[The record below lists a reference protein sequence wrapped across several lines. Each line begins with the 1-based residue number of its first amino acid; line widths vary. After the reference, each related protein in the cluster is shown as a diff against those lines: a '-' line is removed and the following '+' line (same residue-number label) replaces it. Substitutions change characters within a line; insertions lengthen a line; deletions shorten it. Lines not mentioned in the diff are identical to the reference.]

1 MSKTACFQSRFG
13 NGGKKKHPSA
23 MRSGAWRR
31 VWDSNPRYREVHL
44 ISSEFAFL
52 RSAAG
57 SWDYGRADVSSERP
71 PSGTPAGAK
80 ARKTLIFQW
89 VPGFFF
95 IQTTFRFFRAETAKL
110 TLPRGPVFQ
119 LFSARKPTYTH
130 FAGKTTQ
137 KIRECTEVLWWGCV
151 LLRRADGKEQRWQS
165 RRKPSTPSTSAT

>member
-1 MSKTACFQSRFG
+1 MGNPSEQKVESARFRTL
-13 NGGKKKHPSA
+13 STQV
-23 MRSGAWRR
+23 WRR
-31 VWDSNPRYREVHL
+31 GWDSNPCGIAPKL

-57 SWDYGRADVSSERP
+57 SGDYGRAGVTCERP
-71 PSGTPAGAK
+71 PSGAPAGAK
-80 ARKTLIFQW
+80 GRKTLIFQE

-119 LFSARKPTYTH
+119 LFSARKPAYTH
-130 FAGKTTQ
+130 FARKTTQ